1 MLHHRTNIRLN
12 SLRWNIHRFKP
23 NQNVPVRVKKKMDTL
38 KEIRDAKRKRDHPDY
53 RLQRH
58 CPHEKYIETDSGQA
72 LCRNCGWKL
81 PDY

>member
-1 MLHHRTNIRLN
+1 MLHHGNHIWHNIIWRN
-12 SLRWNIHRFKP
+12 TGIKYPNMVIYANI
-23 NQNVPVRVKKKMDTL
+23 KKMDTL
-38 KEIRDAKRKRDHPDY
+38 KEIRDAERKHNHPDY

-58 CPHEKYIETDSGQA
+58 CPHSKLIEATGGWI